1 MGARARCCPIRL
13 KYSLLISRQMKKST
27 ASALLAIFLIA
38 MFIRLFPLVRHLFWG
53 ADVGEYYYI
62 STQLVANG
70 SISGTYAGWGF
81 AYPLFPGMEIVVA
94 SASLLG
100 MDTSMALSLMIPI
113 LASLIVLPIFMMTT
127 EITGDARAGL
137 IAAAFIAVAMPHVYA
152 TSHPMPAAMGDL
164 LFATC
169 LLLFLKWLRNP
180 KFGLLLF
187 PVTLVLIVTHHLST
201 YFLLISL
208 ISGVFLVQLLRSR
221 TSKEVLMRELTYVL
235 FTAVTAALFWFF
247 GAPGFAEEVVSSE
260 SVFLSPFLL
269 GLLVLVLVAASLVV
283 YARRKLLPNLVLRYP
298 TFRRAMAT
306 FTAVFVTS
314 LAILLLNALLAVPG
328 TTINLAPVVV
338 ILFLPLILFISFAG
352 PGSRPMG
359 FNRSGSYPF
368 AWTLVI
374 SISTLVGV
382 AASSRVLL
390 PYRHLEYLMLPI
402 AVLVGLGAVHV
413 FGLIHFEGNRRR
425 AGVAV
430 AVALGLMVTNAVV
443 AYPPRDLMG
452 GWEEGMKPEAV
463 SLALWTG
470 EHTDGL
476 VAADHRISTMLFGFG
491 RVDAT
496 WDRVTLIFHAEDFDE
511 AREELESVDSPSGR
525 RRAAYVAF
533 DGDTVAGVTLYPWD
547 AAEPMSDEAVEKF
560 KTTPFQKMYD
570 DGHSSLFLINWGL
583 A

>member
-1 MGARARCCPIRL
+1 MR
-13 KYSLLISRQMKKST
+13 KSI
-27 ASALLAIFLIA
+27 ASALLAVCIFS
-38 MFIRLFPLVRHLFWG
+38 MFLRLFPLTRYLFWG

-62 STQLVANG
+62 STQLMADG

-81 AYPLFPGMEIVVA
+81 AYPLFPGMETVVA
-94 SASLLG
+94 STSLLG
-100 MDTSMALSLMIPI
+100 MDASMALSLMIPI
-113 LASLIVLPIFMMTT
+113 LASLIVFPIFMIAT

-137 IAAAFIAVAMPHVYA
+137 IAAAFIAVVMPHVYA

-180 KFGLLLF
+180 KFGFLLF
-187 PVTLVLIVTHHLST
+187 PVTLALIVTHHLST

-208 ISGVFLVQLLRSR
+208 MFGVFLVQLLRSK

-235 FTAVTAALFWFF
+235 FTAVTVALFWFVA
-247 GAPGFAEEVVSSE
+247 APGFAEGVISSE
-260 SVFLSPFLL
+260 SVFLSPVLF
-269 GLLVLVLVAASLVV
+269 GLLVLALVAGSLIV

-298 TFRRAMAT
+298 TFRRAVVT
-306 FTAVFVTS
+306 YVAVLATS
-314 LAILLLNALLAVPG
+314 LLILLLNALVSVPG
-328 TTINLAPVVV
+328 TTINLTPVIV
-338 ILFLPLILFISFAG
+338 ILFLPLVLFISFAG
-352 PGSRPMG
+352 PGSRPIG
-359 FNRSGSYPF
+359 FNRGGTYPL
-368 AWTLVI
+368 AWTLAI

-382 AASSRVLL
+382 AASSKVLL
-390 PYRHLEYLMLPI
+390 PYRHLEYLMVPI
-402 AVLVGLGAVHV
+402 AVLVGVGTVHA
-413 FGLIHFEGNRRR
+413 FGLIHFAGNRRR

-430 AVALGLMVTNAVV
+430 AVTLGLIVTNAAV

-476 VAADHRISTMLFGFG
+476 VAADHRVSTMLFGFG
-491 RVDAT
+491 HVDAT
-496 WDRVTLIFHAEDFDE
+496 WDTVTLIFHAEDFDE

-533 DGDTVAGVTLYPWD
+533 DSDTVTGVTRYPWD
-547 AAEPMSDEAVEKF
+547 PAEPMSDEAVEKF
-560 KTTPFQKMYD
+560 EAAPFQKMYD
-570 DGHSSLFLINWGL
+570 DGYSGLFLINWGL
-583 A
+583 T